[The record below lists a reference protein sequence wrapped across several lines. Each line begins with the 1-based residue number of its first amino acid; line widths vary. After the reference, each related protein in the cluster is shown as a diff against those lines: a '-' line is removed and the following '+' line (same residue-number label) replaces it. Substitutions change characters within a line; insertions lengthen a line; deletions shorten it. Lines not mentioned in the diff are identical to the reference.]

1 MGLLR
6 CLTVQETLV
15 DPNTSQEMPA
25 TGAAVASNLLMNMV
39 AEQMGDG
46 SSSQGSIN

>member
-1 MGLLR
+1 M
-6 CLTVQETLV
+6 QEALV

-25 TGAAVASNLLMNMV
+25 TGAGLASNLLMNMV

-46 SSSQGSIN
+46 TSSRGSIN